1 LRHDVVN
8 MSPVSGEPVSE
19 NAPSVKEGVHGAVLR
34 SDALGLTSVLM
45 QAIAHT
51 APATAILLTIQFTV
65 SQAGVVGPLAYLL
78 AFFLVLTLGF
88 GVIQLARHLPSA
100 GGYYTYVS
108 RTVHPR
114 AGFLTAWLF
123 FLYSALTPAFSL
135 AMMGSVLET
144 SLRSQYGISFPWW
157 LFLLIGTAFTAFV
170 TYRGVEVSAAAL
182 VILGILEVGCVVLLA
197 TWGFFSPGPGGVNL
211 SSFNPAN
218 APSGSGLYL
227 AIVFSIFALTGWE
240 GAAPLAEETKDPKR
254 IVPHAILGA
263 VLLMGAY
270 LVFTSW
276 GLLVGWG
283 TNRVADFVACPE
295 VPAFVLA
302 RRFWGAGWILV
313 LFALINS
320 MVAVAVATT
329 LVSTRMWYAMA
340 RSGSLPRQLADLHD
354 KYKTPVNAISF
365 QTLVTV
371 VCGIGMGLWIGPDQE
386 FFLMGTVLTLALAVI
401 YSLGNLGVFLFY
413 RKERPQ
419 EFRPV
424 LHALFPLISSV
435 AILWVAY
442 KSVVPLPAAPISYA
456 PAIVAGWFVAGVFV
470 LIVMKLIGQEQWL
483 LRAGS
488 AANE

>member
-1 LRHDVVN
+1 MGDLRWHFTQTCCALD
-8 MSPVSGEPVSE
+8 
-19 NAPSVKEGVHGAVLR
+19 KTVLWKTR
-34 SDALGLTSVLM
+34 ASRNYSVL
-45 QAIAHT
+45 ASPSI
-51 APATAILLTIQFTV
+51 
-65 SQAGVVGPLAYLL
+65 SQ
-78 AFFLVLTLGF
+78 TN
-88 GVIQLARHLPSA
+88 
-100 GGYYTYVS
+100 TD
-108 RTVHPR
+108 
-114 AGFLTAWLF
+114 
-123 FLYSALTPAFSL
+123 YSALTPAFSL

-157 LFLLIGTAFTAFV
+157 LFLLIGTAFTALV

-182 VILGILEVGCVVLLA
+182 VILGVLEVGCVVLLA
-197 TWGFFSPGPGGVNL
+197 TWGFFSPGPGGVNV

-218 APSGSGLYL
+218 APSGNGLYL

-240 GAAPLAEETKDPKR
+240 GAAPLAEETKNPKR
-254 IVPHAILGA
+254 IVPRAILGA
-263 VLLMGAY
+263 ILLMGVY

-276 GLLVGWG
+276 GILVGWG
-283 TNRVADFVACPE
+283 TERIAGFIVCPE

-302 RRFWGAGWILV
+302 RRFWGSGWILV

-340 RSGSLPRQLADLHD
+340 RSGSLPRQLAELHG
-354 KYKTPVNAISF
+354 KYKTPVNAISL

-371 VCGIGMGLWIGPDQE
+371 VFGIGMGFWIGPDQE

-413 RKERPQ
+413 RKERSQDFHPM
-419 EFRPV
+419 

-442 KSVVPLPAAPISYA
+442 KSVVPLPAPPISYA
-456 PAIVAGWFVAGVFV
+456 PAIVVGWFVAGVVV

-488 AANE
+488 SANE

>member
-1 LRHDVVN
+1 
-8 MSPVSGEPVSE
+8 
-19 NAPSVKEGVHGAVLR
+19 
-34 SDALGLTSVLM
+34 M

-51 APATAILLTIQFTV
+51 APATAILLTVQFTV
-65 SQAGVVGPLAYLL
+65 SHAGVVGPLAYLL
-78 AFFLVLTLGF
+78 AFSIVLTLGV

-123 FLYSALTPAFSL
+123 FLYSTLTPAFSL

-182 VILGILEVGCVVLLA
+182 VVLGILEVGCVVLLA
-197 TWGFFSPGPGGVNL
+197 TWGFFSPGPGGVNF

-218 APSGSGLYL
+218 APSGNGLYL

-254 IVPHAILGA
+254 IVPRAILGA
-263 VLLMGAY
+263 ILLMGVY

-276 GLLVGWG
+276 GILVGWG
-283 TNRVADFVACPE
+283 TEGMAGFAACPE

-320 MVAVAVATT
+320 MVAVAIATT

-340 RSGSLPRQLADLHD
+340 RSGSLPRGLADLHGR
-354 KYKTPVNAISF
+354 YKTPVNAISS

-371 VCGIGMGLWIGPDQE
+371 VFGIGVGIWIGPDQE

-419 EFRPV
+419 DFHPV

-442 KSVVPLPAAPISYA
+442 KSVVPLPAPPISYA
-456 PAIVAGWFVAGVFV
+456 PAIVAGWFLVGVFV
-470 LIVMKLIGQEQWL
+470 LIVMKLIGQEKWL

-488 AANE
+488 AANK

>member
-1 LRHDVVN
+1 
-8 MSPVSGEPVSE
+8 MSPVPRECVSE
-19 NAPSVKEGVHGAVLR
+19 TAANSREGLPPTGLR

-51 APATAILLTIQFTV
+51 APATAILLTVQFTV
-65 SQAGVVGPLAYLL
+65 SQSGVVGPLAYLL
-78 AFFLVLTLGF
+78 AFFIVLTLGV

-135 AMMGSVLET
+135 AMMGSVFET

-197 TWGFFSPGPGGVNL
+197 TWGFFSPGPGGVNF

-218 APSGSGLYL
+218 APSGNGLYL

-254 IVPHAILGA
+254 IVPRAILGA
-263 VLLMGAY
+263 ILLMGVY

-276 GLLVGWG
+276 GILVGWG
-283 TNRVADFVACPE
+283 TERIAGFAACPE

-340 RSGSLPRQLADLHD
+340 RSGSLPRRLANLHGR
-354 KYKTPVNAISF
+354 YKTPVNAIFS
-365 QTLVTV
+365 QTMITV
-371 VCGIGMGLWIGPDQE
+371 VFGVGVGIWIGPDQE

-419 EFRPV
+419 DFHPV

-442 KSVVPLPAAPISYA
+442 KSVVPLPAPPISYA
-456 PAIVAGWFVAGVFV
+456 PAIVAGWFVVGVFV
-470 LIVMKLIGQEQWL
+470 LIVMKLIGQEKWL

-488 AANE
+488 AATK

>member
-1 LRHDVVN
+1 
-8 MSPVSGEPVSE
+8 
-19 NAPSVKEGVHGAVLR
+19 
-34 SDALGLTSVLM
+34 M

-51 APATAILLTIQFTV
+51 APATAILLTVQFTV
-65 SQAGVVGPLAYLL
+65 SHAGVVGPLAYLL
-78 AFFLVLTLGF
+78 AFSIVLTLGV

-123 FLYSALTPAFSL
+123 FLYSTLTPAFSL

-182 VILGILEVGCVVLLA
+182 VVLGILEVGCVVLLA
-197 TWGFFSPGPGGVNL
+197 TWGFFSPGPGGVNF

-218 APSGSGLYL
+218 APSGNGLYL

-254 IVPHAILGA
+254 IVPRAILGA
-263 VLLMGAY
+263 ILLMGVY

-276 GLLVGWG
+276 GILVGWG
-283 TNRVADFVACPE
+283 TEGIAGFAACPE

-320 MVAVAVATT
+320 MVAVAIATT

-340 RSGSLPRQLADLHD
+340 RSGSLPRRLADLHGR
-354 KYKTPVNAISF
+354 YKTPVNAVSS

-371 VCGIGMGLWIGPDQE
+371 VFGIGVGIWIGPDQE

-419 EFRPV
+419 DFHPV

-442 KSVVPLPAAPISYA
+442 KSVVPLPAPPISYA
-456 PAIVAGWFVAGVFV
+456 PAIVAGWFLVGVFV
-470 LIVMKLIGQEQWL
+470 LIVMKLIGQEKWL

-488 AANE
+488 AANK